1 MGPLKSL
8 PLEERPRERL
18 LRDGVEAL
26 SIPELIAIILGSG
39 THGKSVLDLSQEIF
53 SHFGS
58 LEQLLD
64 ATVVELMEIKG
75 IGRAKAIQLKAVFGI
90 ASKCKK
96 INAIDRFPILNS
108 SQAYALTKEEISE
121 EKQEVLIALFRDVRG
136 CLIHREKVAVGTL
149 SQVLV
154 HPREVFYPAVRHK
167 AYSMIIAHNHPSG
180 DPTPSEADL
189 ELTRVLIQSSR
200 IMGIGLD
207 DHLIVCRDSFIS
219 LQERGFIPRKGRY

>member
-1 MGPLKSL
+1 MASLRSL

-26 SIPELIAIILGSG
+26 SIPELIAIVLGSG
-39 THGKSVLDLSQEIF
+39 TQGKSVLELAQEIF

-58 LEQLLD
+58 LDKLLS

-75 IGRAKAIQLKAVFGI
+75 VGRAKAIQLKAVFGI
-90 ASKCKK
+90 ASKGKK
-96 INAIDRFPILNS
+96 INAIEKFPILS
-108 SQAYALTKEEISE
+108 PLEAYVLVKGEIAE
-121 EKQEVLIALFRDVRG
+121 EKREIMMVLLRDIRG
-136 CLIHREKVAVGTL
+136 RLIHRESVAIGTL
-149 SQVLV
+149 SQILI
-154 HPREVFYPAVRHK
+154 HPREVFHLAVRYK

-189 ELTRVLIQSSR
+189 EVTRAMIQSGR
-200 IMGIGLD
+200 VMGIGLD
-207 DHLIVCRDSFIS
+207 DHLIVCRDAFTS